1 MNRRTA
7 IATLAAAVPGLAI
20 AGDKPIF
27 IPEKTDTDRPY
38 DLGFSTSSALTFRQ
52 EPLRIACRMKPD
64 GWIEFP
70 LDGWCGWRVMLGG
83 ESVEI
88 TPEELFAALR
98 GGKP

>member
-20 AGDKPIF
+20 AGDKPVTF
-27 IPEKTDTDRPY
+27 DT
-38 DLGFSTSSALTFRQ
+38 LQFGSTLTWAK
-52 EPLRIACRMKPD
+52 EPLRIVGRIKPD
-64 GWIEFP
+64 GWIEIP
-70 LDGWCGWRVMLGG
+70 LDNWCWWRVMLNG

-98 GGKP
+98 GGV